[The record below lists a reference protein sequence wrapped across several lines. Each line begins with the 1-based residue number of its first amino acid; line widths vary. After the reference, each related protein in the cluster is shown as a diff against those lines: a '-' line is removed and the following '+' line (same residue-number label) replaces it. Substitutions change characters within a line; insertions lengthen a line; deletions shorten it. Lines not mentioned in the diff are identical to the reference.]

1 MASEGDLCGIGNPL
15 LDISANADES
25 FLKKYDLEANNAI
38 LTEDKHLPMFKDMID
53 NLEVEYIPGGAT
65 QNTFRVVQWV
75 LDKPKVC
82 TFFGCIGED
91 DYGKKLSEGMASA
104 GCNARYQINKE
115 VSTGTCACVITSGG
129 KNRSLAA
136 NLAAANHFNE
146 SHFEDKENWDLVV
159 KGKLFY
165 SAGFHLTVSPDSMLR
180 MAKYAAE
187 NNKIYCTNLSA
198 PFLCQFFSEPM
209 MKLMPYVDFLFGNET
224 EAVSFSEA
232 QNFGTKDVKE
242 IALKAAELEKVNKG
256 RKRTVVFT
264 QGDQATIVVKDGEV
278 TEYPILPIK
287 ADQIVDTNG
296 AGDAFVGGFLAQLVQ
311 DQDIARCVAC
321 GHYAASYIIQQSG
334 TTMKDKAD
342 FK

>member
-1 MASEGDLCGIGNPL
+1 MAANDSGEPDTKKPRVDVSEGDLCGIGNPL
-15 LDISANADES
+15 LDISANADET

-38 LTEDKHLPMFKDMID
+38 LTEDKHIPMFKDMID

-75 LDKPKVC
+75 LNKPKVC

-180 MAKYAAE
+180 LAKHAAE

-224 EAVSFSEA
+224 
-232 QNFGTKDVKE
+232 
-242 IALKAAELEKVNKG
+242 
-256 RKRTVVFT
+256 RTVVFT
-264 QGDQATIVVKDGEV
+264 QGDQATIVVKDGQV

-334 TTMKDKAD
+334 TTMKDKSD